1 MELKNYQQDVIR
13 DIEQFNHC
21 LKQTQN
27 LKEAF
32 RSFWNRKGVSL
43 KAEGN
48 YLHEYV
54 NSIPGVPRITIKV
67 PTAGGKTF
75 IACNALRTI
84 FNAFEDGQ
92 SQVVAWFVP
101 SDTILKQTYEKLN
114 DPTHPYRQKI
124 DTLFNGKVRVYDKPT
139 LLMGQNFSPVDVKEQ
154 LSILV
159 LSIQSFASQ
168 SKDGRLSYR
177 ENENLTDF
185 VPAYTQDTPMVNGSD
200 ETGLIQVIAYLNP
213 VVVIDES
220 HNFTADLRVETLQSI
235 NPKYILELTAT
246 PRRNSNIISFID
258 AIRLKKE
265 NMVKL
270 PVIVYNQ
277 HKMVDV
283 IDGAINLQRHLEAKA
298 MEQETGGGDYIRPI
312 VLFQAQPKTGEET
325 ETFDKIKAKLIDIG
339 IPEKQIKIKTA
350 QKDELK
356 RIDLMSRDCEVRYI
370 ITVDALKEGWDCP
383 FAYILASL
391 ANKTSRI
398 SVEQILGRVLRQ
410 PYTRRQP
417 KEFLNLSY
425 VFTCSADFQNT
436 LKGIVESLNKSGF
449 SSKDFFAR
457 DDSQSESTAAT
468 SVVSQQLDLFSNHY
482 RHEQSAN
489 DIQPD
494 ETHDT
499 PKTLMPDDYGIE
511 DLENVDTQSV
521 KDSIS
526 TGYSSE
532 YTDMILQE
540 AQKEAEKYNETVKQE
555 SENNNDNIP
564 EEAMKSMN
572 QYGMKDFFE
581 EAAKSIVIPQFFI
594 QVEKNDFF
602 SQSSENVLL
611 ESVHLLEGFNLESQD
626 KNIVFEQTTDEAVK
640 IDLEQRKKD
649 EYEPK
654 CMRLKEYQLKAFS
667 DYINGL
673 GVEGKINQ
681 LAGYLSGLL
690 KNKYNSVSESAIR
703 KYVVSVLRL
712 QDTYK
717 LQHLA
722 NNALNTKVAFENK
735 IDSLVGAYKVEQFK
749 KMLDMGKIRT
759 VGNYR
764 LPETIIIK
772 ERLIGVPK
780 SLYLEEDN
788 VDGFENRVI
797 AQISNL
803 DNVLFWHRNQERG
816 KGFYINGFM
825 NHYPDFI
832 VVTKAGKILLV
843 ETKGNHLDGSDSE
856 RKLLLGKTWAAK
868 AGDNYRYFM
877 VFDQKKIEG
886 ANDLAGF
893 IEILRNL

>member
-13 DIEQFNHC
+13 DIEQFNQC

-27 LKEAF
+27 LKEGF
-32 RSFWNRKGVSL
+32 RSFWDQKGVSL
-43 KAEGN
+43 KAEDD

-92 SQVVAWFVP
+92 PQIVAWFVP

-124 DTLFNGKVRVYDKPT
+124 DTLFNGRVMVYDKPT

-159 LSIQSFASQ
+159 LSIQSFATQ
-168 SKDGRLSYR
+168 LKDGRLSYR

-185 VPAYTQDTPMVNGSD
+185 VPTYTRDTPIVDGSD
-200 ETGLIQVIAYLNP
+200 ETGLIQVIAHLNP

-277 HKMVDV
+277 HQIVDV

-298 MEQETGGGDYIRPI
+298 MEQEANGGDYIRPI
-312 VLFQAQPKTGEET
+312 VLFQAQPKIGEET

-339 IPEKQIKIKTA
+339 IPEEQIKIKTA
-350 QKDELK
+350 EKDELK
-356 RIDLMSRDCEVRYI
+356 RIDLMNRTCEVRYI

-398 SVEQILGRVLRQ
+398 SVEQILGRILRQ
-410 PYTRRQP
+410 PYTRRHSC
-417 KEFLNLSY
+417 EFLNLSY

-436 LKGIVESLNKSGF
+436 LKSIVESLNKSGF
-449 SSKDFFAR
+449 SSKDFFAK
-457 DDSQSESTAAT
+457 DDSQAEATAAT
-468 SVVSQQLDLFSNHY
+468 PVVPQQPDLFSTHY
-482 RHEQSAN
+482 GEQPA
-489 DIQPD
+489 D
-494 ETHDT
+494 ETQSDE
-499 PKTLMPDDYGIE
+499 TLNSQKVPVPYDSGME
-511 DLENVDTQSV
+511 DFENVDAQSA
-521 KDSIS
+521 KKNIS
-526 TGYSSE
+526 SGYSSE
-532 YTDMILQE
+532 HTNKILQE
-540 AQKEAEKYNETVKQE
+540 AQKEAEKYNDTVKLE
-555 SENNNDNIP
+555 SENNNDNLP
-564 EEAMKSMN
+564 EEAMKNTN
-572 QYGMKDFFE
+572 QYGMKDFFKE
-581 EAAKSIVIPQFFI
+581 TAKDITIPQFFT

-602 SQSSENVLL
+602 NQSSENVLL
-611 ESVHLLEGFNLESQD
+611 EAIHLLEGFNLEAQD
-626 KNIVFEQTTDEAVK
+626 KNIVFEQTTAEAVS

-649 EYEPK
+649 EYVPK
-654 CMRLKEYQLKAFS
+654 FTNLNDKQLKAFS
-667 DYINGL
+667 DYISGL

-690 KNKYNSVSESAIR
+690 KNKYNSISEAAIK
-703 KYVVSVLRL
+703 KYIVSVLQL
-712 QDTYK
+712 QDTHK
-717 LQHLA
+717 LQYLA
-722 NNALNTKVAFENK
+722 NNALNAKAAFENK
-735 IDSLVGAYKVEQFK
+735 IDSLMGVYKINQFK
-749 KMLDMGKIRT
+749 KMLDMGTIRT
-759 VGNYR
+759 IGNYR
-764 LPETIIIK
+764 LPEAIIIK
-772 ERLIGVPK
+772 EALIGIPK

-788 VDGFENRVI
+788 VDGFENKVI

-832 VVTKAGKILLV
+832 VMTKAGKILLI
-843 ETKGNHLDGSDSE
+843 ETKGSHLDGSDSE

-868 AGDNYRYFM
+868 AGENYGYFM
-877 VFDQKKIEG
+877 VFDKKKIEG
-886 ANDLAGF
+886 AYDLAGF
-893 IEILRNL
+893 IEILKRL